1 MLDVSSVVIAIL
13 QAAAGA
19 ITTHLLNKKGKE
31 PIDIG
36 VLVDE
41 AAKEL
46 KEKNK
51 ELEISMKE
59 IAQSLQ
65 SLQELLKGFPEFDV
79 KRDNIVY
86 YKPKRGSNLGD
97 ILYRLDEEIES
108 LRKPAKPTTQ
118 FDQGNI
124 SYEQPQ
130 HKSSANLPPI
140 LEGLD
145 EEIANLRSK
154 HLKSNRTSDRSSD
167 R

>member
-19 ITTHLLNKKGKE
+19 ITTHLLNKGKE

-36 VLVDE
+36 ILVDE
-41 AAKEL
+41 AVKEL
-46 KEKNK
+46 KEENK

-79 KRDNIVY
+79 RRDNIVY

-108 LRKPAKPTTQ
+108 LRKPAKPATQ

-124 SYEQPQ
+124 VDEQTQYEP
-130 HKSSANLPPI
+130 STNLPPI

-154 HLKSNRTSDRSSD
+154 HSKSNGASDR
-167 R
+167 